1 MASSRSGTTI
11 DPDGSVQ
18 SGVLPWR
25 SGTEG
30 RLEILLITS
39 TRRKRWIIPKGRPM
53 IGLTLRESAMQEA
66 FEEAGVRG
74 TPEDEAIGSFIT
86 DKLQLNGDTKMLSVT
101 VFPMEVVEELDSWPE
116 QALRQRRW
124 FRVEEAAKLA
134 EPVSLRELI
143 TLFSAAKGGNV

>member
-1 MASSRSGTTI
+1 
-11 DPDGSVQ
+11 
-18 SGVLPWR
+18 
-25 SGTEG
+25 
-30 RLEILLITS
+30 
-39 TRRKRWIIPKGRPM
+39 M

-124 FRVEEAAKLA
+124 FRAEEAANLA

-143 TLFSAAKGGNV
+143 TLFSAAQGGNV